1 MDHILQQM
9 QAFSQQCAEILSEIV
24 GIDVSITDNQ
34 QMRIAGSGRMKGR
47 VGNIAAYGH
56 IALHA
61 LETRQTTV
69 VLNPI
74 ANPICQS
81 CETRSTCDNLSE
93 LWTPIM
99 LDHTPIGVIG
109 CVCYSVSQRRQ
120 FIDRQDIYVRFFEEF
135 ASLLGNRAHALI
147 EADRSNNIRFMLEHV
162 LERVQVGTLIL
173 DIDNHIHD
181 MNRQGRQILQLP
193 ADTQDFSRL
202 HLKPIGADDSK
213 QYCILNDE
221 HQINIIGDIYNLG
234 LNPYDRLLL
243 FSSSIYNSDAADQ
256 ILGLTPSS
264 DLARIIGHSSAITT
278 LKKSICQV
286 AKSSSSI
293 FITGESG
300 TGKELVA
307 RAVHGESL
315 RSDKP
320 FVAVNCAALPES
332 LLESELFGY
341 VKGAFTGANPQ
352 GKKGLLETAQGGT
365 FFMDEIGEM
374 PMALQTKLL
383 RVLEQREMMR
393 LGSNTVIPIDIRF
406 IFATHKDLKA
416 MTDEGTFRNDLY
428 YRINVIPLQ
437 LPPLRERRSDI
448 RPIAESFIRKFSSRL
463 DKRVVTVKEDFWV
476 ELTNYDWPG
485 NVRELQNA
493 IEYAM
498 NMMPASG
505 ILYSELLH
513 GRFHKKHSSDTDCS
527 EILNDDWTLDEMEAA
542 MIRRSLEQ
550 FSGQKDGKRLAA
562 QKLGIGLATL
572 YRKMKKY
579 NLT

>member
-1 MDHILQQM
+1 MNHILQQM
-9 QAFSQQCAEILSEIV
+9 QAFSQQCVEILSEIV
-24 GIDVSITDNQ
+24 GIDVSIIDNQ

-56 IALHA
+56 IAQHA

-74 ANPICQS
+74 VNPICQS

-120 FIDRQDIYVRFFEEF
+120 FIDRQDTYVRFFEEF

-173 DIDNHIHD
+173 DTDNHIHD

-202 HLKPIGADDSK
+202 HLRPIGADDSK

-221 HQINIIGDIYNLG
+221 HQINIIGDIYSLG

-307 RAVHGESL
+307 RAVHGASA
-315 RSDKP
+315 RANKP
-320 FVAVNCAALPES
+320 LVTVNCAALAEN
-332 LLESELFGY
+332 LLESELFGHER
-341 VKGAFTGANPQ
+341 GAFTGADRRREGRFLQ
-352 GKKGLLETAQGGT
+352 ADGGT
-365 FFMDEIGEM
+365 LFLDEIGEM
-374 PMALQTKLL
+374 PLSLQAKLL
-383 RVLEQREMMR
+383 RALQQGEVQRVGSDSPITVDVRVIAATNRNLREEVEQKRFREDLFFR
-393 LGSNTVIPIDIRF
+393 L
-406 IFATHKDLKA
+406 
-416 MTDEGTFRNDLY
+416 
-428 YRINVIPLQ
+428 NVISIEVPA
-437 LPPLRERRSDI
+437 LRERSEDI
-448 RPIAESFIRKFSSRL
+448 PLLAAHFLEKFAARNRKNVKGFAPQAL
-463 DKRVVTVKEDFWV
+463 DMLR
-476 ELTNYDWPG
+476 
-485 NVRELQNA
+485 R
-493 IEYAM
+493 AM
-498 NMMPASG
+498 LGLPV
-505 ILYSELLH
+505 
-513 GRFHKKHSSDTDCS
+513 
-527 EILNDDWTLDEMEAA
+527 EMEA
-542 MIRRSLEQ
+542 
-550 FSGQKDGKRLAA
+550 
-562 QKLGIGLATL
+562 
-572 YRKMKKY
+572 
-579 NLT
+579 